1 MKLVTKIVNHRNQ
14 SYHVPTGKYEGSYYA
29 VKTNGGFHISNPMKS
44 ITMET
49 IPNLAKYDI
58 TDALQIAFPAIIFA
72 SFVNNDQIHISAET
86 FLQHLDTTS
95 ILSLGSFENLY
106 SNYESF
112 INDTVGNIFSH
123 TSLFSSES
131 QAMMKPTFDKTSF
144 FQLLTSTSLTNGEIC
159 NAFSGEMAVFNVE
172 KTLADI
178 QRLNLFGNRNTGLVD
193 QFIPGDFFYLKDG
206 FSITLRTDLSLQPM
220 YFSFINGKE
229 KKEDSANRNIALW
242 DEACIKT
249 YTGDLLIYLV

>member
-1 MKLVTKIVNHRNQ
+1 MKLVQKPIHHRSQ

-29 VKTNGGFHISNPMKS
+29 IKTSGGFHISNPMKS
-44 ITMET
+44 ISVET

-72 SFVNNDQIHISAET
+72 SFLNNDQIRISSQT
-86 FLQHLDTTS
+86 FLQYLDTNS

-131 QAMMKPTFDKTSF
+131 QTIMRPTFGKTSF
-144 FQLLTSTSLTNGEIC
+144 FNLITSTSLNDGEIC
-159 NAFSGEMAVFNVE
+159 SAFSGEMVVFNVE
-172 KTLADI
+172 RTLADI
-178 QRLNLFGNRNTGLVD
+178 QRLNVFGNRTNGVGVD

-220 YFSFINGKE
+220 YFSFMACKE
-229 KKEDSANRNIALW
+229 KEDNTNRNIAMW

-249 YTGDLLIYLV
+249 YPGDLLIYLV